1 MGAHR
6 GRHSRHGRHGIPFS
20 SLDTHKIGLYPKV
33 QPEIGVGNVANSD
46 SGGIVP
52 AGSDALKIG
61 VCEIT
66 NSDITENIEVP
77 KSEFQ
82 NSVTPIC
89 PPLLGNVAE
98 RLMQIKLP
106 HNFLLQLVIAFPNG
120 LW

>member
-1 MGAHR
+1 MR
-6 GRHSRHGRHGIPFS
+6 S
-20 SLDTHKIGLYPKV
+20 GLATLSV
-33 QPEIGVGNVANSD
+33 LHIGVGNIANSD
-46 SGGIVP
+46 FREIVP
-52 AGSDALKIG
+52 AGSDARKIG
-61 VCEIT
+61 VCEFT

-89 PPLLGNVAE
+89 PQLLGNVAK

-106 HNFLLQLVIAFPNG
+106 RDFLLHLVIAFPNG